1 MTITASSNGKWL
13 LILAIVGVG
22 LFLYFKIM
30 SKFKVPK
37 TGCLS
42 LISGSVKSGKSTLG
56 VYMAISQY
64 KRNLRAW
71 KFNCLLCKIFRKDPE
86 EKPLLYS
93 NIPLAYPHVRLT
105 KDLLSRKKRFAF
117 HSVVYINEASLVV
130 DNQIYQD
137 KDLSERVKLLVKLFG
152 HEVHSGGGRLILDT
166 QAIGDVSIEVRRT
179 LSEYFYIHHLV
190 KWIPFFLLAYVRE
203 ERYSEDGTVVNS
215 YNDDVE
221 NSLKKVL
228 IPKKVWKYFDHCC
241 FSALTDNLP
250 VEQFETENCR
260 EDLKCNDILSFRE
273 YTSLKKE
280 ENKSVK
286 VLPCPSV
293 VKDEKKN
300 D

>member
-1 MTITASSNGKWL
+1 MNIEFNASGKWL
-13 LILAIVGVG
+13 LIIAIIGVV
-22 LFLYFKIM
+22 LFLYFKIK
-30 SKFKVPK
+30 SKFKIPR

-42 LISGSVKSGKSTLG
+42 LISGSVKSGKSTMG
-56 VYMAISQY
+56 VFMAISQY
-64 KRNLRAW
+64 KKNLRSW
-71 KFNCLLCKIFRKDPE
+71 KIDCLLCKIFRKELP

-105 KDLLSRKKRFAF
+105 KDLLARKKRFAF

-152 HEVHSGGGRLILDT
+152 HECHAGGSRLILDT

-190 KWIPFFLLAYVRE
+190 RWIPFFLLAYVRE
-203 ERYSEDGTVVNS
+203 ERYSEDGTSVNS

-221 NSLKKVL
+221 DSLKKVL
-228 IPKKVWKYFDHCC
+228 IPKRTWKYFDHCC

-250 VEQFETENCR
+250 VESYETENR
-260 EDLKCNDILSFRE
+260 PDDLKCNDILSFRE
-273 YTSLKKE
+273 YTSLKPDKKE
-280 ENKSVK
+280 PVIINPVPEVN
-286 VLPCPSV
+286 
-293 VKDEKKN
+293 DAKKN

>member
-1 MTITASSNGKWL
+1 MFI
-13 LILAIVGVG
+13 AIIGVA
-22 LFLYFKIM
+22 LFLYFKIK
-30 SKFKVPK
+30 SKFKVPR

-56 VYMAISQY
+56 VHMAISQY
-64 KRNLRAW
+64 KKNLRAW
-71 KFNCLLCKIFRKDPE
+71 KLDCILCKIFRKEPQ

-152 HEVHSGGGRLILDT
+152 HECHAGGSRLILDT

-190 KWIPFFLLAYVRE
+190 RWIPFFLLAYVRE
-203 ERYSEDGTVVNS
+203 ERYSEDGSSINA
-215 YNDDVE
+215 YNEDLE

-228 IPKKVWKYFDHCC
+228 IPKRTWKYFDHCC
-241 FSALTDNLP
+241 FSALTDNLQ
-250 VEQFETENCR
+250 VEDFVVENR
-260 EDLKCNDILSFRE
+260 QDDLKCNDILSFRE

-280 ENKSVK
+280 ESKKIIK
-286 VLPCPSV
+286 VVPE
-293 VKDEKKN
+293 DIINEKEEH
-300 D
+300 

>member
-1 MTITASSNGKWL
+1 MSFEVSGNGKVL
-13 LILAIVGVG
+13 MFIAIIGVA
-22 LFLYFKIM
+22 LFLYFKIK
-30 SKFKVPK
+30 SKFKVPR

-64 KRNLRAW
+64 KKNLRAW
-71 KFNCLLCKIFRKDPE
+71 KLDCILCKIFRKEPQ

-152 HEVHSGGGRLILDT
+152 HECHAGGSRLILDT

-190 KWIPFFLLAYVRE
+190 RWIPFFLLAYVRE
-203 ERYSEDGTVVNS
+203 ERYSEDGSSINA
-215 YNDDVE
+215 YNEDLE

-228 IPKKVWKYFDHCC
+228 IPKRTWKYFDHCC

-250 VEQFETENCR
+250 VEQFVVENR
-260 EDLKCNDILSFRE
+260 QDDLKCNDILSFRE

-280 ENKSVK
+280 EPKKIIKIVPEDIKN
-286 VLPCPSV
+286 
-293 VKDEKKN
+293 EKEEH
-300 D
+300 

>member
-1 MTITASSNGKWL
+1 MSIEVNANGRWL
-13 LILAIVGVG
+13 LILAIIGVVV
-22 LFLYFKIM
+22 FLYFKIK
-30 SKFKVPK
+30 SKFKLPK

-56 VYMAISQY
+56 VFMAISQY

-71 KFNCLLCKIFRKDPE
+71 KVNCFLCKIFRKEPE

-152 HEVHSGGGRLILDT
+152 HECHAGGSRLILDT

-190 KWIPFFLLAYVRE
+190 RWIPFFLVAYVRE
-203 ERYSEDGTVVNS
+203 ERYSEDGASINA

-221 NSLKKVL
+221 DSLKKVI
-228 IPKKVWKYFDHCC
+228 IPKRTWKYFDHCC
-241 FSALTDNLP
+241 FSALTDGLP
-250 VEQFETENCR
+250 VEQFETENR
-260 EDLKCNDILSFRE
+260 PDDLKCNDILSFRE

-280 ENKSVK
+280 APKKLIKIDTE
-286 VLPCPSV
+286 V
-293 VKDEKKN
+293 VDDEKKN
-300 D
+300 S

>member
-1 MTITASSNGKWL
+1 MDIQVNANGKWL
-13 LILAIVGVG
+13 FILAIVGVC
-22 LFLYFKIM
+22 LFLYFKIL

-42 LISGSVKSGKSTLG
+42 LISGSVKSGKSTLA

-64 KRNLRAW
+64 KKNLRAW
-71 KFNCLLCKIFRKDPE
+71 RFDKFMCKIFRKEEP

-105 KDLLSRKKRFAF
+105 KDLLSRRKRFAF

-130 DNQIYQD
+130 DNQLYQD

-152 HEVHSGGGRLILDT
+152 HECHAGGSRLILDT

-190 KWIPFFLLAYVRE
+190 RWIPFFLVAYIRE
-203 ERYSEDGTVVNS
+203 ERYSEDGASINS
-215 YNDDVE
+215 YNEDVE
-221 NSLKKVL
+221 DSLKKVL
-228 IPKKVWKYFDHCC
+228 IPKRTWKYFDHCC

-250 VEQFETENCR
+250 VEQIETENR
-260 EDLKCNDILSFRE
+260 PDDLKCNDILSFRE
-273 YTSLKKE
+273 YTSLKKVE
-280 ENKSVK
+280 EKRI
-286 VLPCPSV
+286 LPCPV
-293 VKDEKKN
+293 EVDDAKKN